1 MTRKDLESKVRIRWE
16 TADDGRGTRRC
27 EGEFVASCAALVD
40 PLVLRGLGAGRT
52 DIEEPVEKSVRREIA
67 DSLLRDLETENLRL
81 RAALEKWGRRAISRQ
96 FPSCARDAEQ
106 AGEGEELKEDL
117 K

>member
-40 PLVLRGLGAGRT
+40 PLVLRGLGAVGDARTEERDVGPVVRVGR
-52 DIEEPVEKSVRREIA
+52 PGRPRE
-67 DSLLRDLETENLRL
+67 
-81 RAALEKWGRRAISRQ
+81 
-96 FPSCARDAEQ
+96 
-106 AGEGEELKEDL
+106 EGEEVRGRAAEPLYGRVPQPRERPAEAPVAGRDESIQIEEA
-117 K
+117 